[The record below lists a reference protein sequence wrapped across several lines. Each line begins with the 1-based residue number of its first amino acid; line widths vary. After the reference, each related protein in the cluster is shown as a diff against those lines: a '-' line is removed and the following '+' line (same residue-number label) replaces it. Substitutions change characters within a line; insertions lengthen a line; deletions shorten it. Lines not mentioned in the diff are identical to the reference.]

1 MTLLQRSGQVFVSL
15 VVLLLVAMG
24 GIYAWSGARMGRA
37 YEVAPV
43 PVPVADDSATLA
55 RGEHVAA
62 IRGCADCHGEDMGGG
77 VFLDEMPVA
86 RLPASNLTSGA
97 GGVASRYRTD
107 ADWVRAIRDGV
118 DPPRGAR
125 SSSCPPTSIAPWAPG
140 TWGPWSAG

>member
-1 MTLLQRSGQVFVSL
+1 
-15 VVLLLVAMG
+15 
-24 GIYAWSGARMGRA
+24 MGRA

-43 PVPVADDSATLA
+43 PVAVADDSAMLA

-107 ADWVRAIRDGV
+107 ASNRGG
-118 DPPRGAR
+118 GAR
-125 SSSCPPTSIAPWAPG
+125 SATDLRERRLEGQVVLGLVDRPAASSLGCSTPGGSAPG
-140 TWGPWSAG
+140 VSAASAP